1 MKYSEHIEAV
11 KYVRDS
17 IEKEI
22 RWLKNIFFSD
32 ILEDMSLKE
41 SLKEYKMPLIYM
53 V

>member
-11 KYVRDS
+11 KYVIDS

-32 ILEDMSLKE
+32 ILEDIVTCIWQIM
-41 SLKEYKMPLIYM
+41 YIRQLI
-53 V
+53 

>member
-32 ILEDMSLKE
+32 ILEDIVTCIWQIM
-41 SLKEYKMPLIYM
+41 YIRQLICY
-53 V
+53 